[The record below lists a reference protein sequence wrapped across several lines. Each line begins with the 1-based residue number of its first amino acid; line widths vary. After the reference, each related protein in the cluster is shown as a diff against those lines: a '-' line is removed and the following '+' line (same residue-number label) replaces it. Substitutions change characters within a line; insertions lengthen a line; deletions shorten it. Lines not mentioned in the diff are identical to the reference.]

1 VKIHCTGALGMS
13 NRMLKAV
20 VQITDSAKF
29 VHVPPCCDKECF
41 HPNIIGAVMM
51 REIDSATF

>member
-1 VKIHCTGALGMS
+1 MS

>member
-1 VKIHCTGALGMS
+1 MS
-13 NRMLKAV
+13 NRMLKVV
-20 VQITDSAKF
+20 VQISDSAKLF
-29 VHVPPCCDKECF
+29 TCCAEECF